1 MGKNWSRKN
10 KDKKSKKTGR
20 DGDERR
26 KKPVDPSK
34 YGQERD
40 PYALIEGGNYKM
52 EAFYAYQGL
61 HDHYLDEASGTFK
74 KCETNE
80 QKEAE
85 RQKWRTSLKSMLPA
99 SFRIGNDVDSD
110 LRERLEKDLEEYV
123 GKAIE
128 IVIPPK
134 GGDQLIEELGLKA
147 EVKVVA
153 PAKKIAYIPHAYQ
166 LSIDRKTLRSNKS
179 LGTFHEWLK
188 VQTAAGFVTR
198 QETVSMIPPVVLAPK
213 PTDIVLDMCAAPGSK
228 TSQLLE
234 IISLPVNPHDTE
246 PTGCVVAND
255 SDVKRAYMLVHQ
267 MRRINSPA
275 IFITSCDA
283 QFFPLMRDE
292 TYPTEGI
299 FDRVLADVP
308 CGGDGTT
315 RKNPGVWKKWNQLGS
330 YGLHTLQLAIALK
343 GARLTKVGGHMV
355 YSTCSMNPIEN
366 EAVVAELI
374 RASEGCLELEDPRAG
389 LPGLVARPGWSSWKI
404 LSEDKSR
411 KQVKD
416 YAKKNN
422 DKMKKKRKEFEEKN
436 KVENGEEENVEAAKN
451 SEEAA
456 TKNEEPPTEDP
467 EEAKKRQE
475 NEEAEAKEKYSVFT
489 PFEPTSFDET
499 DLKAHIDK
507 TGLLEFQTFQDVPSI
522 LQRRV
527 RQTCFPPTEEEAARF
542 HLDKCLRVLP
552 QDMDTGGFFV
562 ALLKKVAPMNARARG
577 RFEALEKE
585 VNSSG
590 GAEDEDEDEEPKVK
604 KVKINPEDTVDKSSG
619 DDVRMDDSPENDTE
633 GAASAKSTGSKKN
646 LMTNKDGERAEVG
659 KDDFVPIPDDIIEP
673 LIDYYGLASESFKR
687 EKYMQRACSDAKVLY
702 FLGSAV
708 RGLIDQGI
716 QERVTVVNSGLKGF
730 VRNGKGNECEAMYR
744 IAQEGV
750 HFVAPHMTKRKIVA
764 NLEDFKLCLDPKN
777 ILLEVFSEEFAQ
789 QAKALSVGSFVVQL
803 KGHEDDYIMKL
814 VLSMW
819 RCRGENVNCLVTQA
833 EIDGMKSKLRSSRHE
848 EEPSEEAKAEGGF
861 INWVKSKLTSP
872 AKKAKAEGG
881 EE

>member
-1 MGKNWSRKN
+1 MGKRWSRKN
-10 KDKKSKKTGR
+10 KDRKTGR

-52 EAFYAYQGL
+52 EAFYAYQGM

-80 QKEAE
+80 QKDAE

-110 LRERLEKDLEEYV
+110 LRERLEKDLEEFV
-123 GKAIE
+123 GRKME
-128 IVIPPK
+128 IVIPAK
-134 GGDQLIEELGLKA
+134 GGDQLIEKLGLKP
-147 EVKVVA
+147 EIKVVA
-153 PAKKIAYIPHAYQ
+153 PAKKISYIPHAYQ
-166 LSIDRKTLRSNKS
+166 LSVDRKTLRNNAS
-179 LGTFHEWLK
+179 LNTFHEWLK

-275 IFITSCDA
+275 VFITSCDA
-283 QFFPLMRDE
+283 QFFPLLRDE

-315 RKNPGVWKKWNQLGS
+315 RKNPGVWKKWNQLSS
-330 YGLHTLQLAIALK
+330 YGLHTLQLGIALK

-355 YSTCSMNPIEN
+355 YSTCSQNPIEN
-366 EAVVAELI
+366 EAVVAELL
-374 RASEGCLELEDPRAG
+374 RASEGSLELEDPRAD
-389 LPGLVARPGWSSWKI
+389 LPGLLARPGWSTWKV
-404 LSEDKSR
+404 LSEDRSR

-416 YAKKNN
+416 YQKKNN
-422 DKMKKKRKEFEEKN
+422 EKMKMKRKEFEDKN
-436 KVENGEEENVEAAKN
+436 KEENGEAAAANNTEENAAMK
-451 SEEAA
+451 ED
-456 TKNEEPPTEDP
+456 EPPSEDP
-467 EEAKKRQE
+467 EEAKKKQD
-475 NEEAEAKEKYSVFT
+475 NEDAEAKEKYSIMT
-489 PFEPTSFDET
+489 PFEPISLDAA
-499 DLKAHIDK
+499 DLKAHIDR
-507 TGLLEFQTFQDVPSI
+507 TGLLEFQTFQDVPGI

-527 RQTCFPPTEEEAARF
+527 RQTCFPPTEEEAAQL
-542 HLDKCLRVLP
+542 HLEKCLRVLP

-585 VNSSG
+585 VNSA
-590 GAEDEDEDEEPKVK
+590 GAEDEEDEDGEPKVK
-604 KVKINPEDTVDKSSG
+604 KVKTDPEDAVDTSTG
-619 DDVRMDDSPENDTE
+619 DDDVVQMDDSPENDTE
-633 GAASAKSTGSKKN
+633 VSASGKATGDKAAAPVHPSTKKN
-646 LMTNKDGERAEVG
+646 LMTDKDGKRADVG
-659 KDDFVPIPDDIIEP
+659 KDDFVPIPDGVIEP
-673 LIDYYGLASESFKR
+673 LIDYYGLSSESFKR

-708 RGLIDQGI
+708 RGLIDKGI

-730 VRNGKGNECEAMYR
+730 VRNGKGNECEAQYR

-777 ILLEVFSEEFAQ
+777 ILLPVFSEEFAA

-803 KGHEDDYIMKL
+803 KGHEDDYIRKL

-833 EIDGMKSKLRSSRHE
+833 EIDGMKSKLRSGLHE
-848 EEPSEEAKAEGGF
+848 DEPAEEAKVEG
-861 INWVKSKLTSP
+861 VEEESK
-872 AKKAKAEGG
+872 
-881 EE
+881 